1 MFNIMW
7 FRSDL
12 RVFDNPALVAAMQ
25 SGPVIGVYCLAPGQW
40 DKHDVAPRKRALIRD
55 QLYAL
60 EQQLAELNVP
70 LVILPCQDFS
80 DLPEKLIGFAEQL
93 KANQIFCNL
102 EYELNEQNCLK
113 AVAVCGG
120 KSSIDVFAYHDQCM
134 IAPGEVL
141 TQAGQPFKVFSAF
154 KRSYCA
160 YFPRLVR
167 PLHNRPP
174 AQQLL
179 AISSDMQA
187 LSILKALPDNSQ
199 GWPAGEDEAHHRLN
213 SFLELQVRQ
222 YHERR
227 DFPALDATSGLSAYM
242 AIGAI
247 TTRQCVQ
254 AALSLND
261 GLLAEGHPGLVSWI
275 NELIW
280 RDFYRHLLALTPRL
294 CKYQPFLKETD
305 ALPWRGDGSLFKT
318 WCDGKTGFPLVDA
331 AMRQM
336 NETGWMHNRLRMVC
350 AMFLTKDLFVDWRLG
365 ERYFMQQ
372 LIDGDFASNNGGWQW
387 SASTGVD
394 AAPYFRIFNPS
405 LQSKRFDPNGDFIRT
420 YVKEFQ
426 GIPDKLIHSPDAK
439 LAQELGYIQPIVNHS
454 AAVADVKRWFQEL
467 KAEKV

>member
-1 MFNIMW
+1 MNNIVW

-25 SGPVIGVYCLAPGQW
+25 SGPVIAVYCLTPGQW
-40 DKHDVAPRKRALIRD
+40 DKHDVSMRKRALIRD
-55 QLYAL
+55 QLRTL
-60 EQQLAELNVP
+60 EQQLAQLNVP
-70 LVILPCQDFS
+70 LLVLSCDSFI
-80 DLPEKLIGFAEQL
+80 DLPDKLVAFCDHHDG
-93 KANQIFCNL
+93 NQVFCNL
-102 EYELNEQNCLK
+102 EYELNEQACLK
-113 AVAVCGG
+113 AVAIAGG
-120 KSSIDVFAYHDQCM
+120 KKNIDVFAYHDQCM

-160 YFPRLVR
+160 YFPRLIR
-167 PLHNRPP
+167 PLHNRPAVQP
-174 AQQLL
+174 PL
-179 AISSDMQA
+179 AVASDLQVLA
-187 LSILKALPDNSQ
+187 TLDGLPDVSEQ
-199 GWPAGEDEAHHRLN
+199 WPAGEEEAHHRLN
-213 SFLELQVRQ
+213 SFLEQQ
-222 YHERR
+222 AQFYHEQR
-227 DFPALDATSGLSAYM
+227 DFPALDGTSSLSPYL

-261 GLLAEGHPGLVSWI
+261 GLLTEGKPGLVSWI

-294 CKYQPFLKETD
+294 CKHQPFLEDTD
-305 ALPWRGDGSLFKT
+305 QLPWRGDGALFQA
-318 WCDGKTGFPLVDA
+318 WCEGNTGFPLVDA

-336 NETGWMHNRLRMVC
+336 NQTGWMHNRLRMVC

-394 AAPYFRIFNPS
+394 AAPYFRIFNPA
-405 LQSKRFDPNGDFIRT
+405 LQSKRFDPNGEFIRT
-420 YVKEFQ
+420 YIEEFR
-426 GIPDKLIHSPDAK
+426 GIPDKLIHSPSSQ
-439 LAQELGYIQPIVNHS
+439 LADSVGYPQPIVNHA